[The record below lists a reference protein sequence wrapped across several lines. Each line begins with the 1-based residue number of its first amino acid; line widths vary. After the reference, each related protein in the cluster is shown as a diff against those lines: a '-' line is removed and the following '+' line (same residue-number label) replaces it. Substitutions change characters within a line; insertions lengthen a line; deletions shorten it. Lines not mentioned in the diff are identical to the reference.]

1 MCFCDLVGGGG
12 GGGNTMYNLRLSK
25 NIVSDKFLL
34 VYITGEH
41 FLYMFLIVVCVN
53 AFVRTATK

>member
-1 MCFCDLVGGGG
+1 MIWLEGG